1 VHGMGKDPAVPDW
14 PPLTTAEVTAVLAR
28 YAIDGSPAVTW
39 RSPRPMS
46 AAALVRR
53 PVEDGGDSGDS
64 GDVFVKRH
72 DPRVRSL
79 GQLAAELS
87 RTVRD
92 GRVEVRLMGGDADL
106 VWVEDPS
113 AEAGPEE
120 DVDADANARITLRL
134 PAALKSRIEAA
145 SARDGVSVNTY
156 IVRALGQ
163 QSRPDRGPKVG
174 KRLTGYGR
182 S

>member
-1 VHGMGKDPAVPDW
+1 MRISTVVEALAGDLIALGRLGD
-14 PPLTTAEVTAVLAR
+14 EVTA
-28 YAIDGSPAVTW
+28 
-39 RSPRPMS
+39 
-46 AAALVRR
+46 AAAERLASAMQGPITARLL
-53 PVEDGGDSGDS
+53 DS
-64 GDVFVKRH
+64 V
-72 DPRVRSL
+72 

-87 RTVRD
+87 RTVHD

-120 DVDADANARITLRL
+120 DVDANARITLRL

-145 SARDGVSVNTY
+145 SAREGVSVNTY